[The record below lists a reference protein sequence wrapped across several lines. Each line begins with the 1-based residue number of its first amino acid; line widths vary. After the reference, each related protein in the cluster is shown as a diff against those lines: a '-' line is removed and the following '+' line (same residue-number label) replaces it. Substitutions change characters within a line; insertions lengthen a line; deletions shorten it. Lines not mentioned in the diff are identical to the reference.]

1 MFVKVCPELGYK
13 TVKRLRRF
21 LCGCLILTHN
31 RPAVSVQCFKRVES
45 AAKPAEEVCG
55 ASNMC
60 FIAPCLQDFFFL
72 CCTRGPGRW
81 QRCRRSW
88 TSLPVLLCGLSPLPG
103 TGDVLSRHT
112 LVRCDYALEES
123 VFGKGKIHQLAPCP
137 DSFSGP
143 FQGTG
148 LGDVFSLFRIVA
160 KNRAQSLGTIENR
173 FFHSFW
179 GNCPPVCHSS
189 SIREP
194 SVITSP
200 PMMVLALAG
209 SPRKRMDRK
218 MVMATLSL
226 SMGATLET
234 SPNCRALK

>member
-1 MFVKVCPELGYK
+1 
-13 TVKRLRRF
+13 
-21 LCGCLILTHN
+21 
-31 RPAVSVQCFKRVES
+31 
-45 AAKPAEEVCG
+45 
-55 ASNMC
+55 MC

-137 DSFSGP
+137 DSFSGL

>member
-21 LCGCLILTHN
+21 LCGSSVVLKVLAGGSITDALGYACGFAL
-31 RPAVSVQCFKRVES
+31 RSVSV
-45 AAKPAEEVCG
+45 
-55 ASNMC
+55 
-60 FIAPCLQDFFFL
+60 
-72 CCTRGPGRW
+72 
-81 QRCRRSW
+81 
-88 TSLPVLLCGLSPLPG
+88 
-103 TGDVLSRHT
+103 
-112 LVRCDYALEES
+112 VRCDYVLEEG
-123 VFGKGKIHQLAPCP
+123 VFGKGKLHQLAPCP
-137 DSFSGP
+137 DSFSGL